1 MASNKVLGC
10 SSAAN
15 LFHSLSPC
23 ELLCSLKRFN
33 CFFRAFVRL
42 VIFPEIQH
50 LSPHSNL
57 EVINSWTHCDD
68 CRAPATLRN
77 VAGVKLFASLVVS
90 VGQFFCIQHFN
101 DRVSAW
107 LRLVVSQRMRRHD
120 ANSLAKSLARA
131 SRTIEA
137 RARFAWSSAT
147 ELLLC
152 DETNAAVA
160 AD

>member
-23 ELLCSLKRFN
+23 EPLCSQKRFN
-33 CFFRAFVRL
+33 RFFRAFVRL

-57 EVINSWTHCDD
+57 EVIHSWTHCDD
-68 CRAPATLRN
+68 RRAPATLRN
-77 VAGVKLFASLVVS
+77 VADVKLFASLVVS
-90 VGQFFCIQHFN
+90 LCQFFCIREFN

-107 LRLVVSQRMRRHD
+107 LRVVVSQRMRRRD
-120 ANSLAKSLARA
+120 AKSLARA

-137 RARFAWSSAT
+137 RARIARSSAT